1 MLKSYLIVAVRN
13 LLRHKL
19 YSLIN
24 LAGLSVGLTGAL
36 LVLLY
41 VQRELSYDR
50 HHEKAE
56 RIYRVLRETRLG
68 NGRTE
73 ISMPGTSGA
82 LVPAL
87 SDDFPQIEEA
97 VRVHNRWRTWV
108 GHGDKGFISISASPT
123 AISSRSSPFL

>member
-50 HHEKAE
+50 HHEKA
-56 RIYRVLRETRLG
+56 TRRRSFG
-68 NGRTE
+68 
-73 ISMPGTSGA
+73 
-82 LVPAL
+82 
-87 SDDFPQIEEA
+87 
-97 VRVHNRWRTWV
+97 
-108 GHGDKGFISISASPT
+108 SP
-123 AISSRSSPFL
+123 IRF